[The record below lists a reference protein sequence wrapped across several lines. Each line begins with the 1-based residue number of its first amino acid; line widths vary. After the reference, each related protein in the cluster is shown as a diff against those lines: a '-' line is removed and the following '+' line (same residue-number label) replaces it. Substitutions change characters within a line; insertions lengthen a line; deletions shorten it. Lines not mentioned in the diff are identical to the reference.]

1 VLVNTFPFIQRE
13 RVRFQDCDP
22 MGHAN
27 NAVYSTYLEEARIG
41 VLGTLEPFILARVEI
56 DFRSQLRA
64 GEEVEIRTRCARVG
78 TKSFQL
84 EHELSADGRVVAE
97 ATSVLVSYDYDRG
110 ESVPVP
116 DELRERLESSA
127 TGT

>member
-1 VLVNTFPFIQRE
+1 
-13 RVRFQDCDP
+13 
-22 MGHAN
+22 M
-27 NAVYSTYLEEARIG
+27 
-41 VLGTLEPFILARVEI
+41 LGTLEPFILARVEI

-64 GEEVEIRTRCARVG
+64 GEEVEIRTRCASVG
-78 TKSFQL
+78 TKSFRL
-84 EHELSADGRVVAE
+84 EHELSVDGRVVAE

-127 TGT
+127 TAT